1 MQACVDAEDS
11 LEVWLF
17 YEWIAMYWPSA
28 FHNIL
33 EECKWNIRGVRGTIE
48 NENEKSQRK

>member
-1 MQACVDAEDS
+1 
-11 LEVWLF
+11 
-17 YEWIAMYWPSA
+17 MYWPPA

-48 NENEKSQRK
+48 NEIEVDGG

>member
-1 MQACVDAEDS
+1 
-11 LEVWLF
+11 
-17 YEWIAMYWPSA
+17 MYWPSA